1 MAQGRYPLR
10 HERGRDGFT
19 LIEMLVALAVF
30 ALAAMALVKLSLEST
45 RTTAIM
51 ERKALGGI
59 VADKIAAEAALS
71 FSSAS
76 QGQIEMAGRRWD
88 WVRHTPVSR
97 DGVTVFEVRVFSDG
111 EQVARRL
118 AHRVD
123 AG

>member
-1 MAQGRYPLR
+1 LRREQGR
-10 HERGRDGFT
+10 EGFT

-30 ALAAMALVKLSLEST
+30 AMAAMALVKLSLEST
-45 RTTAIM
+45 RTTAMM
-51 ERKALGGI
+51 ERKALGAI
-59 VADKIAAEAALS
+59 VADKVAADAVLG

-88 WVRHTPVSR
+88 WMRHAPVSR
-97 DGVTVFEVRVFSDG
+97 EGVTVFEVRVFNDG

-118 AHRVD
+118 SHSVT